1 MSEGIKREFRIDSSD
16 SARPKATLDA
26 EPYHYAQ
33 GLKPK
38 TRVAVDVSYEE
49 LDELVSRGK
58 GKEPAYE
65 ELDELVSRGKGKEPA
80 RLILRTTTFDDGA
93 TIDTTMGAD
102 APEYVDYLQG
112 KVNNA
117 SATGGSTRKR
127 KPKAKVPKG
136 TNVRRTG
143 NAQAKE

>member
-58 GKEPAYE
+58 GKEPA
-65 ELDELVSRGKGKEPA
+65 

-102 APEYVDYLQG
+102 APEYVDFLQG
-112 KVNNA
+112 KINNA
-117 SATGGSTRKR
+117 SATGGTTRQR
-127 KPKAKVPKG
+127 RPKAKVRKPTK
-136 TNVRRTG
+136 
-143 NAQAKE
+143 AKE